1 LNDSTKI
8 SKYDSFQAN
17 NNQDLND
24 PERKKALQIHSSI
37 KNAGDSLARS
47 TQIAIE
53 TEQIGTSVL
62 GELNEQGEKLR
73 KTNDT
78 LDDTSAAL
86 SKSRKLINTLSK
98 GYKYFDYYI

>member
-1 LNDSTKI
+1 MADSNKVK
-8 SKYDSFQAN
+8 SYDPTQTSS
-17 NNQDLND
+17 QDLMND
-24 PERKKALQIHSSI
+24 PERRRALQIHSSI

-73 KTNDT
+73 KTNET
-78 LDDTSAAL
+78 VNQ
-86 SKSRKLINTLSK
+86 I
-98 GYKYFDYYI
+98 